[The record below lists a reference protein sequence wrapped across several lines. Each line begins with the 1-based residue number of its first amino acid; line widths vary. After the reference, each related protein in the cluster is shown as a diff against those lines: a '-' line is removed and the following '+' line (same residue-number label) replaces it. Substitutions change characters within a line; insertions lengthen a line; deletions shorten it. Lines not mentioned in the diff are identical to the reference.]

1 MKTGIN
7 MFNGFCM
14 ALADSVPGVS
24 GGTIAFIL
32 GFYEKLITS
41 LHEIF
46 HGTKEQKKGAAVFLG
61 KLLGGWV
68 VGFCICALILG
79 KLFDSHIYQLSSL
92 FIGLSIFAVFL
103 IVIEERKA
111 LKEDYRHL
119 IFTVLG
125 AVIVCLITYLGSIS
139 KGGTEFQVQNLNLF
153 TGIYVFLVAM
163 AAISAMVLPGIS
175 GSTLLLVFGLYVP
188 VLTGVKEL
196 LHFQFSYLPMLI
208 VFGFGVLTGIFTTI
222 RLVRKAL
229 SQYRS
234 QLIYLVL
241 GLMIGSI
248 YAIIMGPSTLD
259 VPKRAM
265 NWDTFHPICFLA
277 GGVILF
283 ALEIIKRK
291 GNHMEEKPEW
301 IDKDDD
307 WIDKE

>member
-1 MKTGIN
+1 
-7 MFNGFCM
+7 
-14 ALADSVPGVS
+14 
-24 GGTIAFIL
+24 
-32 GFYEKLITS
+32 
-41 LHEIF
+41 
-46 HGTKEQKKGAAVFLG
+46 
-61 KLLGGWV
+61 
-68 VGFCICALILG
+68 
-79 KLFDSHIYQLSSL
+79 
-92 FIGLSIFAVFL
+92 
-103 IVIEERKA
+103 
-111 LKEDYRHL
+111 
-119 IFTVLG
+119 
-125 AVIVCLITYLGSIS
+125 
-139 KGGTEFQVQNLNLF
+139 
-153 TGIYVFLVAM
+153 M